1 MGSWKGR
8 SAFLAVA
15 CPPSTL
21 NTLRPSFYFPLA
33 HIVQMSL
40 AELLGRLREL
50 ALSAFWCFGTG
61 LASPVAVFI
70 KSRWLTTSISLRSF
84 CFAAFTMSAWS
95 RASWISTDVRAIIE
109 SAGRLIPRA
118 FFQRALLPTLET
130 HWVFLSGL
138 FLCGGLVFRTLR
150 RRLSCWRSVL

>member
-21 NTLRPSFYFPLA
+21 NTLRPIFYFPLA

-50 ALSAFWCFGTG
+50 ALFAFWCFGTG

-70 KSRWLTTSISLRSF
+70 KSRCNSKSLRSF
-84 CFAAFTMSAWS
+84 CFTTFTMSAWS
-95 RASWISTDVRAIIE
+95 RASWISADLRAIIE

-118 FFQRALLPTLET
+118 FFPRAPLAALET
-130 HWVFLSGL
+130 HWVVLSGTL
-138 FLCGGLVFRTLR
+138 LRGSIVVRTLR
-150 RRLSCWRSVL
+150 RRFSWLRCVVSS